1 MTVAPRR
8 WYVGTWSPSVLLHL
22 LTLATLRHE
31 RCCLAAVLA
40 NPNPACVQ
48 PSVEAYGPRVPLACG
63 TALWRRPSLAS
74 SSTTLSWRQHHQ
86 RPPVVE
92 GLRMSPPGRVTVALP
107 LKVLPRLPVLVLRRL
122 KVGVPVRVAV
132 RVAVRVR
139 EVCMANA
146 VVQLA
151 RRRRRS
157 SSFCDGCMVCAG
169 CTARWRC
176 QVQAHHHHGL
186 NSDGRVQPCCHGFHR
201 NGVGSDHGYHRWRTA
216 RTDHTAGAGGRD
228 RTFVLHARSGQ
239 LASLD
244 AGRCFISQAL
254 SSCLASKPRQQHKQ
268 LRHRSRH
275 ASCEAC

>member
-1 MTVAPRR
+1 M
-8 WYVGTWSPSVLLHL
+8 
-22 LTLATLRHE
+22 
-31 RCCLAAVLA
+31 
-40 NPNPACVQ
+40 
-48 PSVEAYGPRVPLACG
+48 
-63 TALWRRPSLAS
+63 
-74 SSTTLSWRQHHQ
+74 
-86 RPPVVE
+86 
-92 GLRMSPPGRVTVALP
+92 ALP

-176 QVQAHHHHGL
+176 QVQAHPHYGL

-201 NGVGSDHGYHRWRTA
+201 NGVGSDHGYHLWRTA
-216 RTDHTAGAGGRD
+216 RTHHTAGAGGRD
-228 RTFVLHARSGQ
+228 RTFVLHARNGQ